1 MEIKLVA
8 EQLEAWARNDG
19 WWPITEKIGAQYT
32 GDLLESLEVSD
43 TDEWDRRRKNNALFI
58 KRVFRSVTPYYLRQ
72 AEELA
77 PAVIAAINA
86 EHQRLIDEEQ
96 SIALVAAAANKECM
110 EAVNAK
116 LMNSPVSVQAKE
128 VREALHSLVAMLPPN
143 TIRLTIHEVAA

>member
-19 WWPITEKIGAQYT
+19 WWPVTEKIGAQYV

-58 KRVFRSVTPYYLRQ
+58 KRVFRSVTPYYRKLAAQ
-72 AEELA
+72 LA
-77 PAVIAAINA
+77 PAVLSALDA
-86 EHQRLIDEEQ
+86 ERQRLAYEDC
-96 SIALVAAAANKECM
+96 SAAYAAAVANKECS

-116 LMNSPVSVQAKE
+116 LMNSPLMIQVKE
-128 VREALHSLVAMLPPN
+128 VKEGIHSLVGLLPPGAIQI
-143 TIRLTIHEVAA
+143 TICEMAL

>member
-8 EQLEAWARNDG
+8 EQLEAWARKDG
-19 WWPITEKIGAQYT
+19 WWPITEKIGAQYS
-32 GDLLESLEVSD
+32 GDLLESLDISD
-43 TDEWDRRRKNNALFI
+43 AEEWSRRCRNNALFI

-77 PAVIAAINA
+77 PAVMAAIEA

-116 LMNSPVSVQAKE
+116 LMNSPLAIQAKE